1 MPMAFYAEGVFHT
14 FHKLLPLTVNAILQK
29 KNLIISCRK
38 SNLGMF
44 LTSLK
49 IVLQLENA

>member
-1 MPMAFYAEGVFHT
+1 MPMAFYAVGVFHT
-14 FHKLLPLTVNAILQK
+14 FHKLLPLTVNAILQ